1 VQLGLLALN
10 FSLQPATIITVPIIQ
25 YILAAAYLT
34 QDQLE
39 YKLLIQNCLSYDSSV
54 MTIFAGKVIF
64 SIKHAAVFN
73 KVAQQL

>member
-10 FSLQPATIITVPIIQ
+10 FSLQPGTIITVPIIQ

-34 QDQLE
+34 KDQLE
-39 YKLLIQNCLSYDSSV
+39 YKLLFQHCLSYDSSV

-64 SIKHAAVFN
+64 SIKHGAVLN